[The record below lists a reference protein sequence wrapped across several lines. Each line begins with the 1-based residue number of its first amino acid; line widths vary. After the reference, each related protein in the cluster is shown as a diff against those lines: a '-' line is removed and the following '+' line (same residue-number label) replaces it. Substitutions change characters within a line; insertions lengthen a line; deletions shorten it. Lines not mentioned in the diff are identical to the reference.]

1 MKLPKGFRFAGIHA
15 GIKPSRRDLALIVS
29 DVDCSAA
36 GCFTL
41 NEARAAPVRD
51 AEERLPASGMR
62 ALIINSGNANALTG
76 PEGLADVQ
84 AVAAAVAKALRVPPA
99 AVLSASTGIIG
110 LRMPVGKIVEAVPR
124 LVESL
129 RSEPEL
135 AAEAIL
141 TTDTVVKMASR
152 SITVGGTVGGRDIT
166 LAAIAKG
173 SGMIAPALAT
183 MIASIVTDA
192 DIAPEALADCLRRS
206 VEATF
211 NCLTVDGDMSTNDAV
226 FVLANARA
234 GNPRLHSESPDLPRF
249 QAALDDLCRELTKA
263 IAADGE
269 GATKLV
275 TVEVS
280 GAESF
285 ELARD
290 YARAVAGSSLVKAA
304 IFGADP
310 NWGRIMSALGARAG
324 TLKRKLDPAGCIVS
338 IQEAEVFAAGRP
350 TGIDPGTLRARMRAP
365 EIVVQA
371 RVGQGPGKATA
382 YGCDLSYDYVKI
394 NADYSS
400 FIVPTEGG
408 GVAKDDRLVNYSPGL
423 KVSLLVEV
431 LSYIGRLKGQCCVV
445 KYGGAA
451 MVKESLKKSFCDDLS
466 LLRSLGLKPVVVH
479 GGGPEISRTLER
491 LGHTSEFVDG
501 RRITNSADLKV
512 VEMVLTGSINS
523 ELVTLLNRDGAHAVG
538 VSGKDGA
545 LLRAEKLVGADGR
558 DLGQVG
564 RITEVNHAFLQMLLE
579 QGYLPVVSPVGLGP
593 NGETYNINADDAAS
607 AVAAALKADKLVYL
621 TDVAGILES
630 GELISELTAA
640 QLEGKMHGGVIKG
653 GMKAKAEAIL
663 HAVRG
668 GVARVHVVDG
678 RMPHSVIGEL
688 FTDRGV
694 GTLVTP

>member
-1 MKLPKGFRFAGIHA
+1 MKTPRGFAYAGVNA
-15 GIKPSRRDLALIVS
+15 GIKSVRKDMALVYS
-29 DVDCSAA
+29 EAPCAAA
-36 GCFTL
+36 GCFTV
-41 NEARAAPVRD
+41 NKAKAAPVRD
-51 AEERLPASGMR
+51 AEARLPSSDVR
-62 ALIINSGNANALTG
+62 AIVVNSGNANALTG
-76 PEGLADVQ
+76 PDGEADVKEVHR
-84 AVAAAVAKALRVPPA
+84 AMADALGVDA
-99 AVLSASTGIIG
+99 SQVLSASTGVIG
-110 LRMPVGKIVEAVPR
+110 VRLPIGKMIAGCKA
-124 LVESL
+124 LAGA
-129 RSEPEL
+129 RSAAIDV

-141 TTDTVVKMASR
+141 TTDTRMKLAHRV
-152 SITVGGTVGGRDIT
+152 ITVEGVEVT
-166 LAAIAKG
+166 LAAFCKG
-173 SGMIAPALAT
+173 SGMIAPEMAT
-183 MIASIVTDA
+183 MLAFLTTDA
-192 DIAPEALADCLRRS
+192 RVDPAALQAGLRRAVRAS
-206 VEATF
+206 F
-211 NCLTVDGDMSTNDAV
+211 NNLTVDDDMSTNDAV
-226 FVLANARA
+226 FLMANGMSHAPLLDEKHRSWPEFEGALTALCIDLARA
-234 GNPRLHSESPDLPRF
+234 
-249 QAALDDLCRELTKA
+249 
-263 IAADGE
+263 IAEDGE

-275 TVEVS
+275 EVVVR
-280 GAESF
+280 GAPSAEA
-285 ELARD
+285 ARD
-290 YARAVAGSSLVKAA
+290 LARAVAGSSLVKAA

-324 TLKRKLDPAGCIVS
+324 TLKRKLDPAGCSVS
-338 IQEAEVFAAGRP
+338 IQDAEVFAAGRP

-371 RVGQGPGKATA
+371 RLGSGPGKATA

-400 FIVPTEGG
+400 LIVPTEGG

-564 RITEVNHAFLQMLLE
+564 RITEVNHAFLQMLLD

-607 AVAAALKADKLVYL
+607 AVASALKADKLVYL

-630 GELISELTAA
+630 GELISELTAD
-640 QLEGKMHGGVIKG
+640 QLEAKAQGGVIKG

-668 GVARVHVVDG
+668 GVSRVHIVDG

>member
-1 MKLPKGFRFAGIHA
+1 
-15 GIKPSRRDLALIVS
+15 
-29 DVDCSAA
+29 VD
-36 GCFTL
+36 
-41 NEARAAPVRD
+41 
-51 AEERLPASGMR
+51 
-62 ALIINSGNANALTG
+62 
-76 PEGLADVQ
+76 
-84 AVAAAVAKALRVPPA
+84 
-99 AVLSASTGIIG
+99 
-110 LRMPVGKIVEAVPR
+110 
-124 LVESL
+124 
-129 RSEPEL
+129 
-135 AAEAIL
+135 
-141 TTDTVVKMASR
+141 
-152 SITVGGTVGGRDIT
+152 
-166 LAAIAKG
+166 
-173 SGMIAPALAT
+173 
-183 MIASIVTDA
+183 
-192 DIAPEALADCLRRS
+192 
-206 VEATF
+206 ATF

-226 FVLANARA
+226 FALANSAA
-234 GNPRLHSESPDLPRF
+234 ANPKLHPESPDLPRF

-269 GATKLV
+269 GATKML
-275 TVEVS
+275 TIEVS
-280 GAESF
+280 GAENF
-285 ELARD
+285 ELARE

-304 IFGADP
+304 VFGADP
-310 NWGRIMSALGARAG
+310 NWGRIMSAIGARAG
-324 TLKRKLDPAGCIVS
+324 TLKRKLDPGGCS
-338 IQEAEVFAAGRP
+338 IAIQDTPVFEAGRP
-350 TGIDPGTLRARMRAP
+350 LGFDPILLRARMREP
-365 EIVVQA
+365 QILVRA
-371 RVGQGPGKATA
+371 RLGHGPGNATA

-400 FIVPTEGG
+400 LIVPTEGG
-408 GVAKDDRLVNYSPGL
+408 GVAKDDRLVNYSPGF

-491 LGHTSEFVDG
+491 LGHASEFVDG

-545 LLRAEKLVGADGR
+545 LLRAEKLVADDGR

-564 RITEVNHAFLQMLLE
+564 RITEVNHAFLQMLLD

-607 AVAAALKADKLVYL
+607 AIASSLKADKLVYL
-621 TDVAGILES
+621 TDVAGILER

-640 QLEGKMHGGVIKG
+640 QLEAKVHGGAIKG

-663 HAVRG
+663 QAVRG
-668 GVARVHVVDG
+668 GVSRVLVVDG

>member
-15 GIKPSRRDLALIVS
+15 GLKPSRRDLALILS
-29 DVDCSAA
+29 DSDCSAA

-51 AEERLPASGMR
+51 AEERLPATGIR

-84 AVAAAVAKALRVPPA
+84 TVAAALAKAIGASPA

-110 LRMPVGKIVEAVPR
+110 MRLQVGKILEALPR

-129 RSEPEL
+129 RTEPEL

-152 SITVGGTVGGRDIT
+152 SLTIGGRDVT

-192 DIAPEALADCLRRS
+192 DIAAEALADCLRRS
-206 VEATF
+206 VETTF

-226 FVLANARA
+226 FALANAKA
-234 GNPRLHSESPDLPRF
+234 GNPRLHSESPELPRF
-249 QAALDDLCRELTKA
+249 QAALDELCRELTKT

-285 ELARD
+285 EVARD

-310 NWGRIMSALGARAG
+310 NWGRVMSALGARAG
-324 TLKRKLDPAGCIVS
+324 TLKRKLDPAGCSVS
-338 IQEAEVFAAGRP
+338 IQDAEVFASGRP

-365 EIVVQA
+365 EILVQA
-371 RVGQGPGKATA
+371 RVGQGTGKATA

-400 FIVPTEGG
+400 LIVPTEGG
-408 GVAKDDRLVNYSPGL
+408 GVAKDDRLVNYSPGF

-466 LLRSLGLKPVVVH
+466 LLRSLGLRPVVVH

-545 LLRAEKLVGADGR
+545 LLRAEKLVGSDGR

-564 RITEVNHAFLQMLLE
+564 RITEVNHGFLQMLLD

-593 NGETYNINADDAAS
+593 NGETYNINADDAAA
-607 AVAAALKADKLVYL
+607 AVATALKADKLVYL

-630 GELISELTAA
+630 GELISELSAA
-640 QLEGKMHGGVIKG
+640 QLEAKAQSGVIKG
-653 GMKAKAEAIL
+653 GMRAKAEAIL
-663 HAVRG
+663 GAVRG
-668 GVARVHVVDG
+668 GVSRVHIVDG